1 MGTFVISK
9 RFNGE
14 FKFVFSSRKGKVI
27 FTSQGYA
34 LKSDCEHDIEIVK
47 QKVTLESFQKAKA
60 SNGKYFFKISINEQ
74 QYAASRKY
82 STELRMLKGIDEI
95 IRYGS
100 KAETLDFSEADFIFV
115 DDNTP

>member
-27 FTSQGYA
+27 YTSQGYA
-34 LKSDCEHDIEIVK
+34 LKSECEHDIEVIR

-60 SNGKYFFKISINEQ
+60 ANGKYFFKIGINQ
-74 QYAASRKY
+74 KLYAVSRKY

-100 KAETLDFSEADFIFV
+100 VAETLDFSDVDFIFS
-115 DDNTP
+115 DDIIP